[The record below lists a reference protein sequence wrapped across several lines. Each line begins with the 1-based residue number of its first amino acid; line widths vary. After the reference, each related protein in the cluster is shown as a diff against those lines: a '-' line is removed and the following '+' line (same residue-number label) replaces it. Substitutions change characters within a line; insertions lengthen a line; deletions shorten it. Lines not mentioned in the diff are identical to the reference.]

1 MVESIARRRPEL
13 RERLGRTRQ
22 LMCDAVPDCLVTGW
36 EPLVAA
42 LQLPDPDDRHVLAAA
57 IRSHAGVIVTY
68 NTHDFPDVKL
78 EPFGIVAQHPDTFL
92 MDLLE
97 LAPARSG
104 PGLAGA
110 GRSADRPAS
119 STARPSRASPRHASP
134 CAVQH
139 GRRGAPLVD
148 VSCRVPTLWSDSLR
162 WTRPKLQVPCIF
174 GGSLDP
180 PSTSSWRV
188 ARRRHRSTG
197 TISTPLDH
205 ARPHA
210 VVDRMAGLAW

>member
-1 MVESIARRRPEL
+1 MSFTVVYDADVLHRAPVRDLVVRLALQRRLNLRARWTEQILDEMVESIARRRPEL

-92 MDLLE
+92 MDLFE
-97 LAPARSG
+97 LAPAAVVQVLQEQAAALIDPPQALPDLLER
-104 PGLAGA
+104 L
-110 GRSADRPAS
+110 RDTHHLVRF
-119 STARPSRASPRHASP
+119 STA
-134 CAVQH
+134 
-139 GRRGAPLVD
+139 
-148 VSCRVPTLWSDSLR
+148 
-162 WTRPKLQVPCIF
+162 
-174 GGSLDP
+174 
-180 PSTSSWRV
+180 V
-188 ARRRHRSTG
+188 AAHLS
-197 TISTPLDH
+197 
-205 ARPHA
+205 
-210 VVDRMAGLAW
+210 